1 MLINDLL
8 YFLAI
13 SRIVDK
19 AVLIN
24 KHHSGLLRDT
34 GETEFINV
42 GNVVDFLFFTP
53 DLPDIRLTLVGC
65 NCINP

>member
-8 YFLAI
+8 YLLAI

-42 GNVVDFLFFTP
+42 EMLLISLFSLP
-53 DLPDIRLTLVGC
+53 DLPDTR
-65 NCINP
+65 